1 MIGGKANWDSHRLRP
16 SVRLTEAGMSIS
28 LASEAIA
35 QSRDAETL
43 TFPFTVN
50 SQEREGW
57 SPGIMESP
65 PLGHLLQI
73 PPNILREVHVTK
85 KDK

>member
-1 MIGGKANWDSHRLRP
+1 
-16 SVRLTEAGMSIS
+16 MSIS
-28 LASEAIA
+28 LVSEATA
-35 QSRDAETL
+35 QSRDADTM

-50 SQEREGW
+50 SQEREGR

-73 PPNILREVHVTK
+73 PPNILSEVHATE